1 MRRILTGAA
10 SLALALTLGTSSA
23 SAQFFVGGYATMPQ
37 SDFKDLAKTGWMA
50 AVGYKA
56 IASEDG
62 RYGLWVEADYGSNK
76 HDDDSGD
83 KTNIMMGLV
92 TPSYNLTTGGTATP
106 YLLGSVGYLN
116 HQYKPETG
124 DSENS
129 GSLVFGGGL
138 GVGFDMFWI
147 DGRYMTSSKDG
158 FNTSFL
164 MIGAGVTF

>member
-1 MRRILTGAA
+1 MRRFMIGAA
-10 SLALALTLGTSSA
+10 SLAAALVLGTSSA

-50 AVGYKA
+50 AAGVKA
-56 IASEDG
+56 FASEDG
-62 RYGLWVEADYGSNK
+62 RFSLWVEGDYGSNK

-83 KTNIMMGLV
+83 KTNIMMGLA
-92 TPSYNLTTGGTATP
+92 TPSYDLTTGGSATP

-129 GSLVFGGGL
+129 GSLVFGGGI
-138 GVGFDMFWI
+138 GVYFGKVWV

-164 MIGAGVTF
+164 MIGGGVTF